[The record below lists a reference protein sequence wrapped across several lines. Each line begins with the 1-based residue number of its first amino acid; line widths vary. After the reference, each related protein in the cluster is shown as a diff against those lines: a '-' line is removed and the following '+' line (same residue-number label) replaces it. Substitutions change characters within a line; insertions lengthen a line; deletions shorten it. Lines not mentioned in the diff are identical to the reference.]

1 MVSPKEVWT
10 LFQASIALTVIEF
23 FPCKLVWKEGLSN
36 LQVAGEVVS

>member
-23 FPCKLVWKEGLSN
+23 FPCKLVWKGLSN